1 MCRKPAQKLAIKF
14 PIMRHTQ
21 GLASVP
27 FFVHCN
33 EHGELLVRVASD
45 KLFHMLQHLLSAWG
59 FARSLRETPLQRF
72 HSIIN
77 ASNSVWLGCAGRDSF
92 RNAAISRRLSRPP
105 YPSLKYSRYNRTQ
118 YVPGRW
124 HSPGTLRDRGAARG
138 GRHGRGVPRSG

>member
-77 ASNSVWLGCAGRDSF
+77 DQLARTLSKRLDCDHFSWFPTKRDL
-92 RNAAISRRLSRPP
+92 AVISSTRRSSSARP
-105 YPSLKYSRYNRTQ
+105 
-118 YVPGRW
+118 
-124 HSPGTLRDRGAARG
+124 
-138 GRHGRGVPRSG
+138 